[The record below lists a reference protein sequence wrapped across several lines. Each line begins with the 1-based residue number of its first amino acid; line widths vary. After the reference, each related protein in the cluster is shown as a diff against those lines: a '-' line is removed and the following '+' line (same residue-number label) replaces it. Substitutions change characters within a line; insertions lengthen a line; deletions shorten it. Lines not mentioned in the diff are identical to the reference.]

1 MKNKLDNKLLT
12 DIKNILLKKAEGYFY
27 DEEIFEYQNK
37 IDEDKQLNFFESIEE
52 IEKNKQSNR
61 KQNKKE
67 NTNLVLTK
75 KKVTTHHVP
84 PDLLAVKMLV
94 EIFGEKVNL
103 NQDLYS
109 LSDDELF
116 ALKDE
121 IINKFKE

>member
-37 IDEDKQLNFFESIEE
+37 VEDDKQLNFFDTKDNL
-52 IEKNKQSNR
+52 EKTKQKNGKQS
-61 KQNKKE
+61 KKE
-67 NTNLVLTK
+67 NTNLILTK

-103 NQDLYS
+103 QQDLYA
-109 LSDDELF
+109 LSDEELF